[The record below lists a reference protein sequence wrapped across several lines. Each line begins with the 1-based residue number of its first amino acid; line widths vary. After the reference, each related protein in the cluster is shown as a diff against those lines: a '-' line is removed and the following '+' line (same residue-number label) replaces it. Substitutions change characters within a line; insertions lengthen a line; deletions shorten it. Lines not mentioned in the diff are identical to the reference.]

1 MQDTPQT
8 SHPGDRHAWRSLDQA
23 SLDAAYD
30 QRRWAANAE
39 QVMRRIEANTALAR
53 TRLPTSRRLA
63 YGSRSDEFIEAFLAP
78 GRTHAP
84 VHVFVHGG
92 GWRTGSAQAYAFL
105 AEMFVNEG
113 VHFLAL
119 NFTNLS
125 DEDRRLERLCAQLR
139 KAMHWIAR
147 HVAAIGGD
155 PRRIHLSG
163 HSSGAHLA
171 AVLLTTN
178 WSGEYGTKPFIK
190 TGLCCSGMYDL
201 EPVSQSSRRMQVDF
215 EPRTV
220 TQLSPIRQVS
230 HLACPVDLVYG
241 SLESP
246 EIKRQADAFAV
257 AALHEGRPARV
268 WEAPQYNHFEL
279 VETLANP
286 YGVLGQIALR
296 QIRS

>member
-1 MQDTPQT
+1 MQDAPA
-8 SHPGDRHAWRSLDQA
+8 SDRLGDRHAWRSLDPA

-30 QRRWAANAE
+30 QRQWADNADQVTRRIAANS
-39 QVMRRIEANTALAR
+39 ALAR

-63 YGSRSDEFIEAFLAP
+63 YGRRPDEFIEAFLAP
-78 GRTHAP
+78 GCTHAP

-92 GWRTGSAQAYAFL
+92 GWRSGSAQAYAFL
-105 AEMFVNEG
+105 AELFVNEG

-125 DEDRRLERLCAQLR
+125 DEDRRLERLCVQVR

-147 HVAAIGGD
+147 HIAAIGGD
-155 PRRIHLSG
+155 PQRIHLSG

-171 AVLLTTN
+171 AMLLTTN
-178 WSGEYGTKPFIK
+178 WIGEYDTKPFIK
-190 TGLCCSGMYDL
+190 AGLCCSGMYDL
-201 EPVSQSSRRMQVDF
+201 EPVSQSSRRRQVDF
-215 EPRTV
+215 KRRTV
-220 TQLSPIRQVS
+220 AELSPIRQVS

-268 WEAPQYNHFEL
+268 WEAQEYNHFEL